1 MVGCPFSRIRKDWVL
16 LSSIVDINKALNRVI
31 SEQLDGAGVDI
42 RFDLPEYDRRP
53 TIPTISVF
61 LYGVHE
67 DLQLRRSEMHQ
78 TNKDNLSPGLRV
90 VHLNLNYL
98 ITYWEPSPNSEGE
111 GPQTKP
117 DNQATRIIMRVLQ
130 ALLNN
135 RELIGITDAYTRII
149 PPQESLHSL
158 GNFWQALGNR
168 PRLTLI
174 YSITFPMLLRPTPSP
189 GAVQNIQSNIYSME

>member
-1 MVGCPFSRIRKDWVL
+1 MVVCPSSHNRKDWVL

-31 SEQLDGAGVDI
+31 TDQLDGARVDI
-42 RFDLPEYDRRP
+42 RFDLPEYDRKP
-53 TIPTISVF
+53 TVPTVSVF

-67 DLQLRRSEMHQ
+67 DLQLRRSETHK
-78 TNKDNLSPGLRV
+78 TNKENFTSGVRV

-117 DNQATRIIMRVLQ
+117 DNQATRIIMHILE

-135 RELIGITDAYTRII
+135 RELSGITGAYTRVIQ
-149 PPQESLHSL
+149 PQESLNSL
-158 GNFWQALGNR
+158 GNFWQALGSR
-168 PRLTLI
+168 PRLTLM
-174 YSITFPMLLRPTPSP
+174 YSITFPMLLRPISSSGT
-189 GAVQNIQSNIYSME
+189 VQNIQSNIFPME